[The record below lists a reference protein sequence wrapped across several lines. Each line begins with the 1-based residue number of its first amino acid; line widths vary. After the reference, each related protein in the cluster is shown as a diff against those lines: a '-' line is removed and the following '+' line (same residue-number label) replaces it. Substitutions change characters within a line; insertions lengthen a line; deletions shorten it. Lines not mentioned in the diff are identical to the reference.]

1 MKNNFVNSATNFY
14 KELTMKMPLTN
25 WIITG
30 TNNDK
35 PFRPSDWAGRICEL
49 GCFVQSSGIVK
60 YSEELRPIKYN
71 GNSAVFVDADLKT
84 FRAEVWEQ
92 VMSFARLH
100 QLKVIEHVDQIAA
113 FLKLES
119 KAQPQ
124 SNHQLELQ
132 DKVEMAQLAA

>member
-1 MKNNFVNSATNFY
+1 
-14 KELTMKMPLTN
+14 MKMPLTN
-25 WIITG
+25 WIIVG

-71 GNSAVFVDADLKT
+71 GNSAVFIDADLKE

-92 VMSFARLH
+92 VMGFAQLH
-100 QLKVIEHVDQIAA
+100 KLKVIEHADSISS
-113 FLKLES
+113 FINPK
-119 KAQPQ
+119 
-124 SNHQLELQ
+124 SNAKTRSDYQLELQ
-132 DKVEMAQLAA
+132 DRVEMAQLAA

>member
-1 MKNNFVNSATNFY
+1 
-14 KELTMKMPLTN
+14 MKMPVTN
-25 WIITG
+25 WIIVG

-49 GCFVQSSGIVK
+49 GCFVQPSGIVH

-71 GNSAVFVDADLKT
+71 GSSAVFIDADLKA

-100 QLKVIEHVDQIAA
+100 QLKVIEHADQIASFITPTA
-113 FLKLES
+113 NV
-119 KAQPQ
+119 KAQ
-124 SNHQLELQ
+124 SISQLELQ
-132 DKVEMAQLAA
+132 DQVELAQLAA

>member
-1 MKNNFVNSATNFY
+1 
-14 KELTMKMPLTN
+14 MKMPVTN
-25 WIITG
+25 WIIVG

-92 VMSFARLH
+92 VMGFARLH
-100 QLKVIEHVDQIAA
+100 QLKVVEHADQIAA
-113 FLKLES
+113 FLKLEP
-119 KAQPQ
+119 KAQP
-124 SNHQLELQ
+124 NHQLELQ

>member
-1 MKNNFVNSATNFY
+1 MKIPV
-14 KELTMKMPLTN
+14 TN
-25 WIITG
+25 WIIAG

-49 GCFVQSSGIVK
+49 GCFVQSSGIVQ

-71 GNSAVFVDADLKT
+71 GNSAVFIDAALKT
-84 FRAEVWEQ
+84 FHAEVWEQ

-100 QLKVIEHVDQIAA
+100 QLKVIEHADPVTV
-113 FLKLES
+113 FNKLEPKS
-119 KAQPQ
+119 KSQ
-124 SNHQLELQ
+124 SNYQLELQ

>member
-1 MKNNFVNSATNFY
+1 MKIPV
-14 KELTMKMPLTN
+14 TN
-25 WIITG
+25 WIIVG

-49 GCFVQSSGIVK
+49 ACFVQPSGIVQ

-71 GNSAVFVDADLKT
+71 GGSAVFVDADLKS

-92 VMSFARLH
+92 VMGFAQLF
-100 QLKVIEHVDQIAA
+100 QLKVVEHADPIAA
-113 FLKLES
+113 FLTH
-119 KAQPQ
+119 QPKVQ
-124 SNHQLELQ
+124 SLSNHQLELQ